1 MAVVVGDKI
10 LVNGEVVG
18 SVKEY
23 EDNTRSLI
31 IK

>member
-10 LVNGEVVG
+10 VVNGEVVG

-23 EDNTRSLI
+23 KDNTRILI